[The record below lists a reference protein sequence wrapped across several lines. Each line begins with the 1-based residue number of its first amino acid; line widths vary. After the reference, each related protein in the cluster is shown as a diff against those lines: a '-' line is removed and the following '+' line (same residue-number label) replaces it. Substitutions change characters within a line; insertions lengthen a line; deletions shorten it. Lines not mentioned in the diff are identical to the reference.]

1 MSGEEDMVL
10 SHIQAA
16 GNLGASL
23 PVRSMC
29 SSFSC
34 NLTVGIV
41 SRYLDETSQGQ
52 D

>member
-23 PVRSMC
+23 PGHSIHYN
-29 SSFSC
+29 F
-34 NLTVGIV
+34 
-41 SRYLDETSQGQ
+41 
-52 D
+52 